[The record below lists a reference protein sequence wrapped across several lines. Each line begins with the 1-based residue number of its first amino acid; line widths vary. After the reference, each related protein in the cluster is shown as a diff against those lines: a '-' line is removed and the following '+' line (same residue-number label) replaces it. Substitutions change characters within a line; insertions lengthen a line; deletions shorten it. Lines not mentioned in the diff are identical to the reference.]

1 MQTVR
6 CLTPP
11 AESELDEDTLQAQ
24 VNIDIQ
30 YEATTQKAL
39 MRKISLRI
47 LPFMFVIYMVAYL
60 DRINIG
66 FAALTINQALGL
78 SAFAFGLAT
87 SIFYVGYV
95 LCEIPSNMAME
106 RVGAK
111 LWLPRIMITW
121 GIASAATVFAIGPY
135 SLYLNRFLVG
145 AAEAGATP
153 GILLFLTYFFPPSY
167 RGRANTTFLMAM
179 PVTAAFGSSLSGL
192 ILEMGGYMGVSGWQW
207 LFLLEGIP
215 AIIIGIIAYFYLD
228 NSPAQS
234 TWLTGQEKK
243 LLADLFEKED
253 PASSAPPVHFGA
265 KAMLTELKKPVV
277 MMFCFSYFCLI
288 VALSAL
294 STWTPLIVKSMHEG
308 QALSTIGYL
317 AAIPSVCAAIGMF
330 CWSLHS
336 DRSRERKWHVVLP
349 MLLGTA
355 GWYTTGVFDDPT
367 VRMIGVICATVGTFS
382 SFGVFWTVPVTL
394 LSKQAK
400 AVGIALIASFGLLG
414 SVVSPTIVGLL
425 RDWSHNFS
433 AGLYYTGT
441 MLLLGAIAI
450 AVTNL
455 NPESV
460 VTEQN

>member
-6 CLTPP
+6 RTTQD
-11 AESELDEDTLQAQ
+11 AESRLGDEKSQARATINAQYQANLQ
-24 VNIDIQ
+24 D
-30 YEATTQKAL
+30 AL

-47 LPFMFVIYMVAYL
+47 LPFMFIIYMVAYL

-66 FAALTINQALGL
+66 FAALTMNQELGL

-87 SIFYVGYV
+87 SIFYIGYV
-95 LCEIPSNMAME
+95 LCEIPSNIAME
-106 RVGAK
+106 RFGAK
-111 LWLPRIMITW
+111 LWIPRIMITW
-121 GIASAATVFAIGPY
+121 GLASAATIFAVGPY
-135 SLYLNRFLVG
+135 SLYLNRFIVG

-153 GILLFLTYFFPPSY
+153 GILLFLTYFFPPSR

-192 ILEMGGYMGVSGWQW
+192 ILEMGGYMGLSGWQW
-207 LFLLEGIP
+207 LFILEGLP
-215 AIIIGIIAYFYLD
+215 AVFIGIIAYFYLD
-228 NSPAQS
+228 NSPKQS
-234 TWLTGQEKK
+234 AWLTAQEKQ
-243 LLADLFEKED
+243 LLTDMFEKED

-265 KAMLTELKKPVV
+265 KAMLTELKKPIV
-277 MMFCFSYFCLI
+277 MMFCFSYFCLV

-308 QALSTIGYL
+308 RALSTIGYL
-317 AAIPSVCAAIGMF
+317 AAIPPLCAAFGMF
-330 CWSLHS
+330 YWSLHS
-336 DRSRERKWHVVLP
+336 DRTRERKWHVVLP
-349 MLLGTA
+349 MVLGSV
-355 GWYTTGVFDDPT
+355 GWFITGVFEDPT
-367 VRMIGVICATVGTFS
+367 VRMVGVICATVGTFS
-382 SFGVFWTVPVTL
+382 TLGVFWTVPVTL

-414 SVVSPTIVGLL
+414 SVLSPSIVGLL

-455 NPESV
+455 NPKPTAVEK
-460 VTEQN
+460 N